1 MKPNYTAA
9 VGYMKK
15 GRWTEAAT
23 ELHMPA
29 YAHKIIQQTVDDAVL
44 NSQRA
49 FQDALDKTISRYQA
63 QAEPSL
69 KGWEQSRKDADS
81 TLSFNLYEDVKRM
94 LATNAFHYLPYVD
107 DAFLAN
113 SLKRHVN
120 AATKGEK

>member
-23 ELHMPA
+23 ELHMPGH
-29 YAHKIIQQTVDDAVL
+29 AHKIIQQTVDDAVL

-81 TLSFNLYEDVKRM
+81 TLSFNLYEDVKEIL
-94 LATNAFHYLPYVD
+94 LADVSRYLPYVD
-107 DAFLAN
+107 DAFLIN
-113 SLKRHVN
+113 CLKQHVN
-120 AATKGEK
+120 AAKGER

>member
-15 GRWTEAAT
+15 GWWVEAAT
-23 ELHMPA
+23 ELHLPNNA
-29 YAHKIIQQTVDDAVL
+29 DKVIKATVDDAVL

-69 KGWEQSRKDADS
+69 KGWEQSRQDADS
-81 TLSFNLYEDVKRM
+81 TLSLNLYEDVKEIL
-94 LATNAFHYLPYVD
+94 LAHVSRYLPYVD
-107 DAFLAN
+107 DAFLIN
-113 SLKRHVN
+113 CLKQHVN
-120 AATKGEK
+120 AAKGEK